1 MLRRNDR
8 WHGGTVLLDAIHVT
22 LFEEASAMTEAV
34 LGGQIDVASN
44 AGPVAARLARG
55 RAGIELVRRRNDLA
69 MPIVMRIADGPFA
82 DVRVRRAVRLA
93 VDRPAMV
100 AGALSGF
107 GSVANDVLGV
117 GDPVYATDLPQR
129 ERDLDEARRLLAAA
143 RFDTKRAYELFTTPE
158 VPGLAESA
166 VLFATQMRDAGLRLD
181 VVRQDS
187 AAFYDSSWLRAP
199 LYTTYWGTND
209 SVGFFLGKTMRSD
222 ANWNETAWRSG
233 RLDALYAE
241 SVGARRAR
249 ERRDALREA
258 QRLQYEQGG
267 YVVWGMADG
276 IDLAAPA
283 VRDLPTLPGYGR
295 VFLERTWLAA

>member
-1 MLRRNDR
+1 M
-8 WHGGTVLLDAIHVT
+8 
-22 LFEEASAMTEAV
+22 
-34 LGGQIDVASN
+34 
-44 AGPVAARLARG
+44 
-55 RAGIELVRRRNDLA
+55 A

-100 AGALSGF
+100 EGALSGF
-107 GSVANDVLGV
+107 GAVANDVLGV
-117 GDPVYATDLPQR
+117 GDPAYAKDLPRR

-143 RFDTKRAYELFTTPE
+143 RFDTTRTYELFTTPE
-158 VPGLAESA
+158 VPALADSA
-166 VLFATQMRDAGLRLD
+166 VLFASQMKDAGLRLD

-187 AAFYDSSWLRAP
+187 AAFYDETWLQAP

-222 ANWNETAWRSG
+222 ANWNETAWKSD
-233 RLDALYAE
+233 RLDALYAR
-241 SVGARRAR
+241 SVGERAAQARRA
-249 ERRDALREA
+249 ALREA

-267 YVVWGMADG
+267 YVLWGMADG
-276 IDLAAPA
+276 IDLASPA

-295 VFLERTWLAA
+295 VFLEKTWLAA